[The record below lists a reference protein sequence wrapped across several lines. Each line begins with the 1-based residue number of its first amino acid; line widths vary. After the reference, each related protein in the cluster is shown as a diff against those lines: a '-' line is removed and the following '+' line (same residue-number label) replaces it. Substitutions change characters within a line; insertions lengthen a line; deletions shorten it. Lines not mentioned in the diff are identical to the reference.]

1 MQYAQLSSS
10 AEATDTV
17 APAGQHSKA
26 SDFFK
31 YHGIWAPG
39 VRLFRQLTF
48 GAKAAIISAV
58 FLIPLLQLGWFFFK
72 GNLEVVNFSAKERQG
87 VRYVQ
92 ALAPVLQAGEALRL
106 VAVTDTGDAAAAQQQ
121 TQKAVAALASVDQEL
136 GEGLETRALF
146 KDIQTLSAQALA
158 SRGDAEAAF
167 AQHSQLLDKAL
178 ALVTQVSD
186 GSNLTLDP
194 DLDSYYLMDAAL
206 FRVPVLNDLLARAR
220 ADSQVGFAKG
230 AFAPDQGERLREG
243 APVLAFH
250 LAALQ
255 DGLHKVLA
263 ARPDLAAALQAD
275 AVQQTTADALAQLRR
290 QALQPGGP
298 QGDGAALQASLQKAQ
313 DELQAFWS
321 RDLAALDQLLVDRL
335 EARQAQTR
343 HVIALVV
350 LCLAMAGYL
359 FVSFAKVMH
368 GGLREVREHLEAMTQ
383 GDLTASPKPW
393 GRDEAASLMATL
405 GQMQTSLRNIVAQVR
420 KGSDHIVHSSSEIS
434 EGTLDLSSRTEQAAA
449 NLQESASSM
458 EEISSTVQATA
469 DHAKEAAEIARH
481 NADVARRGGEVMG
494 SVVGTME
501 EIRQSSS
508 KIGDIIGVIDGIAFQ
523 TNILALNAAVEAARA
538 GDAGRGFAVVATEV
552 RQLAHRSAGAAR
564 EIKTL
569 ISGSVERIEAG
580 AAVARDAGST
590 IQDVVE
596 GAQRMRALLDE
607 IANGANEQSSGVTQ
621 IGAAVQDLDRMT
633 QQNAALVEE
642 TAAAAGM
649 LKDRAHELAGEVGR
663 FRLPEGF
670 HLRSSQPSGAAA
682 VGQDFDFD
690 AAIAAHREWKI
701 RLRSAM
707 AEHGQLDADTLCR
720 DDQCPLGRWLHGP
733 GGAQWGSKPSFR
745 ALVDKHAEFH
755 TCAGEV
761 ARRINLGQMDQAER
775 LIGSGSRFSQISG
788 EVSTLLTQAKRQYH
802 H

>member
-1 MQYAQLSSS
+1 MTYTQVSSS
-10 AEATDTV
+10 TEATNTAV
-17 APAGQHSKA
+17 QRGQHGAA

-58 FLIPLLQLGWFFFK
+58 FLIPLLQLGWLFVK
-72 GNLEVVNFSAKERQG
+72 GNLEVEDFAAKERQG

-92 ALAPVLQAGEALRL
+92 ALVPVLQAAEALRQA
-106 VAVTDTGDAAAAQQQ
+106 AVTGTGDLGDARQR
-121 TQKAVAALASVDQEL
+121 TQKAVADLAQVDESL
-136 GEGLETRALF
+136 GEDLQTHALF
-146 KDIQTLSAQALA
+146 KDIQSLSGQAPA
-158 SRGDAEAAF
+158 AGGEAEASF
-167 AQHSQLLDKAL
+167 AQHSPLLDKTL
-178 ALVTQVSD
+178 ALITQASD

-206 FRVPVLNDLLARAR
+206 FRVPVLMDLLARAHL
-220 ADSQVGFAKG
+220 DTQMGFARG
-230 AFAPDQGERLREG
+230 GFSPAQSERLREA

-255 DGLHKVLA
+255 DGLRKVLA
-263 ARPDLAAALQAD
+263 ARPDLADTLKAD
-275 AVQQTTADALAQLRR
+275 AAQRAVADALGQLRR
-290 QALQPGGP
+290 QALQPGSP
-298 QGDGAALQASLQKAQ
+298 QGSGPELQASLQRAQ
-313 DELQAFWS
+313 DELQSFWS
-321 RDLAALDQLLVDRL
+321 RDLTALDQLLVTRL
-335 EARQAQTR
+335 EARQNQTW
-343 HVIALVV
+343 HATILVV
-350 LCLAMAGYL
+350 LCLTLAAYL

-393 GRDEAASLMATL
+393 GRDEAAALMGTL
-405 GQMQTSLRNIVAQVR
+405 GQMQTALRHIVAQVR
-420 KGSDHIVHSSSEIS
+420 HGSDHIVHSSSEIS

-458 EEISSTVQATA
+458 EEISSTVQSTA
-469 DHAKEAAEIARH
+469 DHAKEAAEIARR
-481 NADVARRGGEVMG
+481 NAEVARHGGEVMT

-501 EIRQSSS
+501 EIRSSSS

-552 RQLAHRSAGAAR
+552 RQLAQRSAGAAR

-569 ISGSVERIEAG
+569 ISSSVERIEAG

-590 IQDVVE
+590 IQDVVD
-596 GAQRMRALLDE
+596 GAQRMRSLLDE
-607 IANGANEQSSGVTQ
+607 IANGASEQSSGVTQ

-670 HLRSSQPSGAAA
+670 RIETSAGGAAA
-682 VGQDFDFD
+682 GVGQDFDFD
-690 AAIAAHREWKI
+690 AAIAAHREWKVK
-701 RLRSAM
+701 LRSAM
-707 AEHGQLDADTLCR
+707 AEHGRLDADTLCR

-733 GGAQWGSKPSFR
+733 GGSRWGSQPSFR
-745 ALVDKHAEFH
+745 ALVDKHGEFH
-755 TCAGEV
+755 TTAGEV
-761 ARRINLGQMDQAER
+761 ARRINMGQMDQAER
-775 LIGSGSRFSQISG
+775 LIGSGSRFAQLSS

-802 H
+802 